1 MYEDSIVTRTSNFA
15 YEIMDNRLRL
25 YPNPST
31 WSQQLD
37 RIWFRFYVD
46 SASWEESEGYHD
58 GTLGVNNMNT
68 LPFENL
74 PYDSINSMGKQWIR
88 KYALALCKEMLGQ
101 IRGKFTT
108 IPIPGESVTLNFS
121 DLLSQAKEEQ
131 TTLRDRLTETLKEME
146 YSELIKK
153 DKDTAEAAAST
164 LNYSPLPIFVG

>member
-15 YEIMDNRLRL
+15 YEIIDNRLRL

-31 WSQQLD
+31 WSQQMD

-46 SASWEESEGYHD
+46 SASWEESDGYHD

-101 IRGKFTT
+101 VRGKFGT
-108 IPIPGESVTLNFS
+108 IPIPGESVTLNYS

-131 TTLRDRLTETLKEME
+131 NTLRDKLVESLKEME
-146 YSELIKK
+146 YAELIKI
-153 DKDTAEAAAST
+153 DSEAAEATAT
-164 LNYSPLPIFVG
+164 TFKNSPLPIFVG